1 MMIVKRS
8 TIKIDSVYEDRDK
21 AEKETQ
27 KKAGIK
33 DNEVDKSNNKKTDGD
48 E

>member
-1 MMIVKRS
+1 MIVKRS
-8 TIKIDSVYEDRDK
+8 TTKIDSVYEDRDK

-33 DNEVDKSNNKKTDGD
+33 EKEIDKSDNKKTDGD